1 MGKKPITDNMDEI
14 LYHCMSGVERKILDT
29 LPDNEEIEYQF
40 SDEFEQKMQTLIRR
54 EELKRKYKVPIKT
67 WRRVAAMFL
76 IVLTGFSVSVMSVDA
91 VREKVFSYVRT
102 IYDTYVSTHYFVR
115 EDVSNE
121 FVPLYPTYLPE
132 GYDLVIEDAGDEY
145 LILEYES
152 GKEKVITIYQ
162 QMILDEMV
170 AHTDNE
176 LELQENCEI
185 HGVNG
190 KIIRG
195 EDGVISI
202 IWEKEQCK
210 YTVNATN
217 LTEDEIIIIAESL
230 Q

>member
-115 EDVSNE
+115 EDATNE

-132 GYDLVIEDAGDEY
+132 GYDLVIEDVGDDY
-145 LILEYES
+145 LILTYETES
-152 GKEKVITIYQ
+152 KKVIAIHEQ
-162 QMILDEMV
+162 LILDEMV
-170 AHTDNE
+170 SNTDNE
-176 LELQENCEI
+176 LENKETCEI
-185 HGVNG
+185 HEVTGSI
-190 KIIRG
+190 KYG
-195 EDGVISI
+195 EDNVISI
-202 IWEKEQCK
+202 DWAKGQCR
-210 YTVNATN
+210 YNVTATN
-217 LTEDEIIIIAESL
+217 LTVDEMIRIAESL

>member
-115 EDVSNE
+115 EDATNE

-132 GYDLVIEDAGDEY
+132 GYDLVIEDVGDDY
-145 LILEYES
+145 LILTYEM
-152 GKEKVITIYQ
+152 GEQKFIMIHQ
-162 QMILDEMV
+162 QLILDEMV
-170 AHTDNE
+170 SHADNE
-176 LELQENCEI
+176 LEEQKTCEI
-185 HGVNG
+185 NEATGVI
-190 KIIRG
+190 KLG
-195 EDGVISI
+195 EDDIISI
-202 IWEKEQCK
+202 DWAKGQCR
-210 YTVNATN
+210 YNVTATN
-217 LTEDEIIIIAESL
+217 LTEDEMIRIAESL

>member
-115 EDVSNE
+115 EDATNE

-132 GYDLVIEDAGDEY
+132 GYDLVIEDGGDDY
-145 LILEYES
+145 LILEYLAEDDKS
-152 GKEKVITIYQ
+152 IIIHQ
-162 QMILDEMV
+162 QKILDEMV

-176 LELQENCEI
+176 IESWESCEI
-185 HGVNG
+185 LDTTGMI
-190 KIIRG
+190 KYG
-195 EDGVISI
+195 EDDSVRIEWIKGQS
-202 IWEKEQCK
+202 K
-210 YTVNATN
+210 YAVTATH
-217 LTEDEIIIIAESL
+217 LTKDEMIEVAESL